1 MWSEHIVTRCLESN
15 QWSSNFHFPLIRFFK
30 RTNFWPFA
38 YHMIVRA
45 LPWVSKG
52 TKARHRQTCHMSV
65 ACEQPKSTKGKIIK
79 STAHWNKNCIAIL
92 TTDKTETDKKGKV
105 NLSGN
110 TGSHVGWRMYKQ
122 RHMASDTVSQG
133 WVMSCVMCHMS
144 CVTLPLTWQPWI
156 GGLDNH
162 ARISLPR
169 SRFVPWNNRENR
181 YVTNCGE
188 DFAGIL
194 ISRNGK
200 KRQVFRPD
208 LKVRKSFQ
216 PGFTNLSRKT
226 CW

>member
-1 MWSEHIVTRCLESN
+1 M
-15 QWSSNFHFPLIRFFK
+15 
-30 RTNFWPFA
+30 
-38 YHMIVRA
+38 
-45 LPWVSKG
+45 
-52 TKARHRQTCHMSV
+52 
-65 ACEQPKSTKGKIIK
+65 STKGKIIK
-79 STAHWNKNCIAIL
+79 STTHWNKNCIVIL
-92 TTDKTETDKKGKV
+92 TTDKMETDKKGQV

-110 TGSHVGWRMYKQ
+110 TGSECVGWRMYKH

-133 WVMSCVMCHMS
+133 WAMSCVMCHVS
-144 CVTLPLTWQPWI
+144 CVTLPFLNIDVIAMDRRVVWI
-156 GGLDNH
+156 
-162 ARISLPR
+162 SPPR
-169 SRFVPWNNRENR
+169 SRFVPSRNKENR

-200 KRQVFRPD
+200 KRQVFPLD